1 MSAQHH
7 KLRRR
12 TLPALMASGALALIG
27 AFGVGASSASAA
39 RNFKATQEQSQNW
52 AGYVVKNSAG
62 KSFSSVSGSWTQ
74 PTAKANSGTAQGYS
88 AFWVGLGGP
97 SSRSQSLEQVGTS
110 ADSVNGRAK
119 YYAWYELL
127 PSAQVKLSIAIHPGD
142 HISARVTVSTT
153 TVTIWL
159 SDTTT
164 GQSVTKSLR
173 MNNPDTSSAEWIAE
187 SPSTTTPQPG
197 VYQTLP
203 LANFGKATFTA
214 AFATADGH
222 TGSISDP
229 SWSAAQVQLTPASN
243 FSDPSAGG
251 SFSPAGSPGVHS
263 RPLEAP
269 RPPACPL
276 TGRRSR
282 CPTRR
287 EPAPTSPRARA
298 MAVSATVPPGR
309 GMAAPGTAT
318 EPGPG
323 PPTAAQAPTPPT
335 RSALPA
341 GRPEVI

>member
-1 MSAQHH
+1 
-7 KLRRR
+7 
-12 TLPALMASGALALIG
+12 MASGALALIG

-62 KSFSSVSGSWTQ
+62 KSFASVSGSWTQ

-88 AFWVGLGGP
+88 AFWVGLGGT

-110 ADSVNGRAK
+110 ADSVDGRAK

-153 TVTIWL
+153 TVTVWL

-173 MNNPDTSSAEWIAE
+173 MNNPDSSSAEWIAE
-187 SPSTTTPQPG
+187 PPSTTTPQPG

-251 SFSPAGSPGVHS
+251 SFSPAGSPVGS
-263 RPLEAP
+263 QSSSGGAST
-269 RPPACPL
+269 A
-276 TGRRSR
+276 S
-282 CPTRR
+282 
-287 EPAPTSPRARA
+287 
-298 MAVSATVPPGR
+298 VSADGTSFSVSYTSGASSNQSSSA
-309 GMAAPGTAT
+309 GHGSFGNGAAGAGNGGAGYGDGAGAWAPYG
-318 EPGPG
+318 GPG
-323 PPTAAQAPTPPT
+323 AYTSYP
-335 RSALPA
+335 
-341 GRPEVI
+341 